1 MTRYKLRGHE
11 REPLTAA
18 EEIAED
24 KRQAEQAIM
33 RQAEKVAEDARQ
45 ANRASTKSKLQALGL
60 TVDEIKD
67 TFNI

>member
-1 MTRYKLRGHE
+1 MARFKIRNGVRRQH
-11 REPLTAA
+11 TAE

-33 RQAEKVAEDARQ
+33 RQAEKVIEDARQ
-45 ANRASTKSKLQALGL
+45 SNIDSTKSKLQALGL